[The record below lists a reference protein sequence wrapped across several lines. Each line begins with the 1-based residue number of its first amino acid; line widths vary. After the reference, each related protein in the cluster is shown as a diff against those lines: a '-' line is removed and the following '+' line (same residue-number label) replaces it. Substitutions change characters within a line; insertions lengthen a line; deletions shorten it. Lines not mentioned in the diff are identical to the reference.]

1 MTSYTA
7 PGPERFWGMRG
18 GWPAPMSEH
27 EGPHDR
33 HERHTHRGRRRR
45 GGPPGWGPMGDP
57 GGFGPRDPGGFGPR
71 GPFRGRRAARGDVRA
86 SVLALLAEEPMHGYQ
101 IITELAERSNGA
113 WRPSPGSVYPVIQ
126 QLQDE
131 GLVRI
136 EETDGR
142 RVVHLTPAGERYVTE
157 HADELTAPWEAVGFG
172 PDEATWGLLTAA
184 KSLAGAA
191 WQVAQAGTR
200 ADVEKATAVLADARR
215 RLYGILADGG
225 AGSQSDSAT
234 RSDLDGSAEAGPSDG
249 E

>member
-7 PGPERFWGMRG
+7 HGPERFWGMRG
-18 GWPAPMSEH
+18 GWSAPMSEH

-33 HERHTHRGRRRR
+33 HGHRHERHGRRGRRGPL
-45 GGPPGWGPMGDP
+45 GGPPGFGPFGDP
-57 GGFGPRDPGGFGPR
+57 GFGPR
-71 GPFRGRRAARGDVRA
+71 GPFRGRKAARGDVRA

-136 EETDGR
+136 EETEGR
-142 RVVHLTPAGERYVTE
+142 RVVHLTPAGEQYVAA
-157 HADELTAPWEAVGFG
+157 HADELTAPWEAVGGFG
-172 PDEATWGLLTAA
+172 PDEATYALLGAA
-184 KSLAGAA
+184 KSLGGAA
-191 WQVAQAGTR
+191 WQVAQAGSR
-200 ADVEKATAVLADARR
+200 ADIEKATAVLAEARR

-225 AGSQSDSAT
+225 AESPTDAAT
-234 RSDLDGSAEAGPSDG
+234 RSDTDGSAEAGPSDG